1 MAGEASADLHGSS
14 LASAIKRLDPHVVL
28 CGIGGDKMQQAGVR
42 ILISSS
48 EMAVVGL
55 TEAVFR
61 ARTILKAY
69 RVLKALIKSAS
80 PDLLILIDYPDFN
93 IRMAGLAKRYH
104 IPVLYYISPQV
115 WAWRRG
121 RVRKISRRVDRM
133 AVILPF
139 EEAFYREHGVNV
151 TYVGHPLMDAIP
163 DRPDPQRIRSD
174 RGLDSHRHTL
184 ALLPGSR
191 KEEVKHLAPIMVRA
205 AEILKGRYPNM
216 RFVLPLAPTIQADYV
231 EPFTSSKT
239 AHIEISAR
247 GIYEV
252 LRPCDAALVAS
263 GTATLETA
271 IMGVPMVIAYKV
283 SPLSYWVGRRV
294 IKIPHIGLV
303 NLVAGERVVPELI
316 QDEVTPERL
325 AAEASTIL
333 DRREVREEMVQKL
346 EEVRNRLGKRGASER
361 TAQIAIQMIEGSD
374 NGQNHSHR

>member
-1 MAGEASADLHGSS
+1 VAGEASADLHGSS

-239 AHIEISAR
+239 AHIEISAS
-247 GIYEV
+247 GLYEV
-252 LRPCDAALVAS
+252 LRPCNAALVAS